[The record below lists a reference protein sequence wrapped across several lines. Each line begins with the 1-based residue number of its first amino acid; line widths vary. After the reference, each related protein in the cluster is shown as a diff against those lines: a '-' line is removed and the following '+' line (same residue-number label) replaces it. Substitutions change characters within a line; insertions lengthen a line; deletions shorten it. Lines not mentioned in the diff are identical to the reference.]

1 MRGLPDL
8 TSMAF
13 FIRIVEEGSISAAG
27 RALGLPKATISRRL
41 ATLEKRIGAPLIA
54 RSTRAISLTDVG
66 RRFYERISPIIREAE
81 AAQSEMVDAS
91 AAPSG
96 LLRVTASILYGQAV
110 VAPKLLSFAQR
121 YPDVRLD
128 LRFSDERP
136 NIVAEGFDL
145 AIRMGDIEDSD
156 LISRKLADIPMVI
169 VAAPSYVDAHGAPRN
184 AQDLKHHVAV
194 LVRPNLDHWNV
205 GTGVVRMRW
214 RVSAGSLAV
223 TREAVLAGLGLMR
236 VPEFV
241 VEHDLKSGA
250 LMRLLPDDPL
260 PIAHATALYPRSK
273 VSSRALRFLLDHL
286 SKRPSS
292 DNLAPR

>member
-1 MRGLPDL
+1 
-8 TSMAF
+8 MAF
-13 FIRIVEEGSISAAG
+13 FIKIVDEGSITAAG
-27 RALGLPKATISRRL
+27 RALGLPKATVSRRL

-54 RSTRAISLTDVG
+54 RSTRAISLTDAG
-66 RRFYERISPIIREAE
+66 RRFYERVGPIIREAE
-81 AAQSEMVDAS
+81 AAQSEIVDAS

-96 LLRVTASILYGQAV
+96 LLRVTASIVYGQAV

-145 AIRMGDIEDSD
+145 AIRMGDMDDSD

-169 VAAPSYVDAHGAPRN
+169 VAAPSYVDAHGAPRST
-184 AQDLKHHVAV
+184 QDLRRHVAV
-194 LVRPNLDHWNV
+194 LVRPNIDHWNV
-205 GTGVVRMRW
+205 GEEVVRMRW
-214 RVSAGSLAV
+214 RISAGSLAV

-241 VEHDLKSGA
+241 VERDLESGA
-250 LMRLLPDDPL
+250 LVRLLPL
-260 PIAHATALYPRSK
+260 PTAHATALYPRSK
-273 VSSRALRFLLDHL
+273 VSSRTLRVLLDHL
-286 SKRPSS
+286 S
-292 DNLAPR
+292 AP

>member
-1 MRGLPDL
+1 
-8 TSMAF
+8 
-13 FIRIVEEGSISAAG
+13 
-27 RALGLPKATISRRL
+27 L

-54 RSTRAISLTDVG
+54 RSTRAISLTDAD
-66 RRFYERISPIIREAE
+66 RRFYERIGPIIREAE

-96 LLRVTASILYGQAV
+96 LLRVTASITYGQAV

-128 LRFSDERP
+128 LRFGDERP

-169 VAAPSYVDAHGAPRN
+169 VAAPSYVDARGAPRN
-184 AQDLKHHVAV
+184 AQDLKNHVAV

-205 GTGVVRMRW
+205 GKEVVRVRW
-214 RVSAGSLAV
+214 RISAGSMAV

-241 VEHDLKSGA
+241 VERDLESGA
-250 LMRLLPDDPL
+250 LVRLLPDDPL

-286 SKRPSS
+286 SKRPSA
-292 DNLAPR
+292 DNLA

>member
-1 MRGLPDL
+1 
-8 TSMAF
+8 
-13 FIRIVEEGSISAAG
+13 
-27 RALGLPKATISRRL
+27 L

-54 RSTRAISLTDVG
+54 RSTRAISLTDAG
-66 RRFYERISPIIREAE
+66 RRFYERVGPIIREAE
-81 AAQSEMVDAS
+81 AAQSEIVDAS

-96 LLRVTASILYGQAV
+96 LLRVTASIVYGQAV

-145 AIRMGDIEDSD
+145 AIRMGDMDDSD

-169 VAAPSYVDAHGAPRN
+169 VAAPSYVDAHGAPRST
-184 AQDLKHHVAV
+184 QDLRRHVAV
-194 LVRPNLDHWNV
+194 LVRPNIDHWNV
-205 GTGVVRMRW
+205 GEEVVRMRW
-214 RVSAGSLAV
+214 RISAGSLAV

-241 VEHDLKSGA
+241 VERDLESGA
-250 LMRLLPDDPL
+250 LVRLLPL
-260 PIAHATALYPRSK
+260 PTAHATALYPRSK
-273 VSSRALRFLLDHL
+273 VSSRTLRVLLDHL
-286 SKRPSS
+286 S
-292 DNLAPR
+292 AP

>member
-13 FIRIVEEGSISAAG
+13 FIKIVEEGSISAAG
-27 RALGLPKATISRRL
+27 RALGVPKATISRRL
-41 ATLEKRIGAPLIA
+41 ATLERRIGAPLIA
-54 RSTRAISLTDVG
+54 RSTRATSLTDAG
-66 RRFYERISPIIREAE
+66 RRFYERIGPIIREAE

-91 AAPSG
+91 VAPVG
-96 LLRVTASILYGQAV
+96 LLRVTASIVYGQAV

-169 VAAPSYVDAHGAPRN
+169 VAAPSYLNTHGAPRN
-184 AQDLKHHVAV
+184 AQDLKTHVAV
-194 LVRPNLDHWNV
+194 LVRPNLDHWNF
-205 GTGVVRMRW
+205 GTEVVRVRW
-214 RVSAGSLAV
+214 RISAGSLAV
-223 TREAVLAGLGLMR
+223 TREAALAGLGLMR
-236 VPEFV
+236 VPEFM

-250 LMRLLPDDPL
+250 LVRLLPL
-260 PIAHATALYPRSK
+260 PTTHATALYPRSK
-273 VSSRALRFLLDHL
+273 VSSRALKFLLDHL
-286 SKRPSS
+286 SEPVS
-292 DNLAPR
+292 DNLAPRC

>member
-41 ATLEKRIGAPLIA
+41 ATLEKRMGAPLIA
-54 RSTRAISLTDVG
+54 RSTRAISLTDAG
-66 RRFYERISPIIREAE
+66 RRFYERIGPIIREAE

-96 LLRVTASILYGQAV
+96 LLRVTASITYGQAV
-110 VAPKLLSFAQR
+110 VAPKLLTFAQR

-156 LISRKLADIPMVI
+156 LVSRKLADIPMVI
-169 VAAPSYVDAHGAPRN
+169 VAAPSYVDAYGVPRN
-184 AQDLKHHVAV
+184 AQDLKNHVAV
-194 LVRPNLDHWNV
+194 LVRPNLDRWNV
-205 GTGVVRMRW
+205 GTEVVRVRW
-214 RVSAGSLAV
+214 RISAGSMVV

-241 VEHDLKSGA
+241 VERDLKSGA
-250 LMRLLPDDPL
+250 LVRLLPL
-260 PIAHATALYPRSK
+260 PTTHATALYPRSK
-273 VSSRALRFLLDHL
+273 VSSRALKFLLDHL
-286 SKRPSS
+286 SERPSS
-292 DNLAPR
+292 DNLAPRR

>member
-54 RSTRAISLTDVG
+54 RSTRAISLTDAG
-66 RRFYERISPIIREAE
+66 RRFYERIGPIIREAE
-81 AAQSEMVDAS
+81 AVQSEMVDAS
-91 AAPSG
+91 AAPTG
-96 LLRVTASILYGQAV
+96 LLRVTASIVYGQAV

-169 VAAPSYVDAHGAPRN
+169 VAAPSYVRHTAR
-184 AQDLKHHVAV
+184 
-194 LVRPNLDHWNV
+194 R
-205 GTGVVRMRW
+205 
-214 RVSAGSLAV
+214 
-223 TREAVLAGLGLMR
+223 
-236 VPEFV
+236 
-241 VEHDLKSGA
+241 
-250 LMRLLPDDPL
+250 
-260 PIAHATALYPRSK
+260 ATCK
-273 VSSRALRFLLDHL
+273 I
-286 SKRPSS
+286 
-292 DNLAPR
+292 